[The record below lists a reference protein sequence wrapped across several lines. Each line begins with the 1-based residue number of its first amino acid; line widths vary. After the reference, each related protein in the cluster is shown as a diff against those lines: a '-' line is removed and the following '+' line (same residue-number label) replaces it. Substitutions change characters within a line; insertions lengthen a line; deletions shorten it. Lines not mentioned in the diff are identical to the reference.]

1 MLSVTQGS
9 LAPIHLLVLPHS
21 LYPIWHF
28 PSDKASVTCTTN
40 IYATIYDENLQHS
53 FKSFLDTPLTSLEQ
67 VQSEVMVV
75 ASSKQQVMHSV
86 SI

>member
-9 LAPIHLLVLPHS
+9 FAPMHLLVLPHS

-28 PSDKASVTCTTN
+28 PSDKASVTFTTN

-53 FKSFLDTPLTSLEQ
+53 FKSSLATPLTSLEQ
-67 VQSEVMVV
+67 LQSEVKVV
-75 ASSKQQVMHSV
+75 VSS
-86 SI
+86 